1 MKKQGRLF
9 LLAVC
14 FLLAMQGC
22 QEGKLPDV
30 QDSTEWIAR
39 SEYFEQNYTL
49 DQLVVLSRH
58 NIRSP
63 LVSKNSV
70 LTRLTNPDYYW
81 FPWEGTPSHLTIT
94 VNPQLS
100 AIAAPT
106 CTPTTA
112 PVIYN
117 ARGQRTD
124 KMARGLN
131 IVKTGE
137 QTRKILVK

>member
-22 QEGKLPDV
+22 QEGKLPDG
-30 QDSTEWIAR
+30 QNPTEWIAR
-39 SEYFEQNYTL
+39 SKNFEQNYTL

-70 LTRLTNPDYYW
+70 LTRLTNPDYHW
-81 FPWEGTPSHLTIT
+81 FPWEGTPSHLTPRGERLESKMGDFF
-94 VNPQLS
+94 NQWLS
-100 AIAAPT
+100 
-106 CTPTTA
+106 
-112 PVIYN
+112 
-117 ARGQRTD
+117 
-124 KMARGLN
+124 K
-131 IVKTGE
+131 K
-137 QTRKILVK
+137 